1 MAIARS
7 NQVMEC
13 MPFKAPRKDLK
24 DFRAF
29 LGPPSERYN
38 DAQLEQLHREMYDL
52 ADLLP
57 AIYVSPR
64 RNIQDVDIL
73 SSGGTM
79 KPERSKNEL
88 PPG

>member
-7 NQVMEC
+7 NQVMES

-38 DAQLEQLHREMYDL
+38 DAQLEQLQREMDTL
-52 ADLLP
+52 AELL
-57 AIYVSPR
+57 
-64 RNIQDVDIL
+64 L
-73 SSGGTM
+73 
-79 KPERSKNEL
+79 EL
-88 PPG
+88 PCPKERQQPRKERQHSLTLND